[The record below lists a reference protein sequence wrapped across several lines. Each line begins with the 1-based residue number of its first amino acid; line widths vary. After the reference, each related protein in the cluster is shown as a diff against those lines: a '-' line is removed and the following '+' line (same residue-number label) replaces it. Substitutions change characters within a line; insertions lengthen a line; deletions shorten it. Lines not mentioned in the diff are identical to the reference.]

1 MASNE
6 IEVNIHTI
14 SFEAQMAGWSQTHN
28 GGCKLTLW
36 LNEEDLDKFKL
47 MTVKKGNCAGQR
59 LMCVVVEVGDDEQP
73 KPQDRDR
80 RPGALLQSSI
90 MLAKDE
96 HFQKFALEYDD
107 GPMVGLSAEE
117 HAANCIRRFC
127 RVDSRKELDGS
138 ADAKALFARLMAIY
152 REWQAEAG

>member
-1 MASNE
+1 MSN
-6 IEVNIHTI
+6 IEARPI
-14 SFEAQMAGWSQTHN
+14 ELMLAGWGTTHS
-28 GGCKLTLW
+28 GGSKVTFW
-36 LNEEDLDKFKL
+36 VSDEDLDYFKTA
-47 MTVKKGNCAGQR
+47 TVKKGNTAGQR
-59 LMCVVVEVGDDEQP
+59 YMAAMVEIGDDEQP

-138 ADAKALFARLMAIY
+138 SDAKALFSRLMAIY